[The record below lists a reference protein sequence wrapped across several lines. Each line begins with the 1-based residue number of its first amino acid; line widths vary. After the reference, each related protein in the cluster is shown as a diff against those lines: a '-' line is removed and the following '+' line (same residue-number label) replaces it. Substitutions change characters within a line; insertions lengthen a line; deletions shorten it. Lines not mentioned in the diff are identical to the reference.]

1 LQTLCWGCS
10 RTSVLPISTSQVAR
24 ITGLK
29 HWCWPRW
36 VIFFFFWQYQSLNSG
51 PQCLL
56 GRHYHLSHSALPFC
70 VWYFQDRVSWTICP
84 GWSQTLILL
93 VSAFWVARTTGMGHQ
108 CPVRWMIFWQ
118 TWTLFSGF
126 FQSEGGC

>member
-1 LQTLCWGCS
+1 LLIFFFLVGLGFEPRTSCLQSWHSTATATPPVHFSSYFGVGVLQTLCWGCS

-70 VWYFQDRVSWTICP
+70 VWYFQDRVS
-84 GWSQTLILL
+84 
-93 VSAFWVARTTGMGHQ
+93 
-108 CPVRWMIFWQ
+108 
-118 TWTLFSGF
+118 
-126 FQSEGGC
+126 